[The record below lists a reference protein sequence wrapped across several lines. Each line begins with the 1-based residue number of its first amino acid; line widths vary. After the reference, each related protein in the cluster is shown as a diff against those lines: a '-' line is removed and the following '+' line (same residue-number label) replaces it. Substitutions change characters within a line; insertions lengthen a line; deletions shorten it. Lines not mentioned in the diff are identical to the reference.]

1 MLSAMA
7 RRPRFLLTD
16 FPLHV
21 VQRGNDRR
29 ACFFEERDFCFYLET
44 LVDASAHYR
53 VLVHAYV
60 LMTNHVHLLMTPLV
74 AGGVSKVMQSL
85 GSRYVKFINA
95 TSERVGTLWEG
106 RYKACLVARDE
117 HVLAACRY
125 IDLNPV
131 RAGMVGHPAEYRW
144 SSYAALAG
152 TRFDALVTPH
162 AALEQLGESHGA
174 YARWCDQGIRDDELA
189 CLREATVR
197 ELAFGSEG
205 FKAEIESATS
215 RATGVRTSGPRPPA
229 LRRAH

>member
-1 MLSAMA
+1 MSFSAEYD
-7 RRPRFLLTD
+7 RRP
-16 FPLHV
+16 
-21 VQRGNDRR
+21 
-29 ACFFEERDFCFYLET
+29 CFFDERDFRFYLET
-44 LVDASAHYR
+44 LADASAHYH

-60 LMTNHVHLLMTPLV
+60 LMTNHIHLLATPLV
-74 AGGVSKVMQSL
+74 VGGVSKVMQSL

-95 TSERVGTLWEG
+95 NSERAGTLWEG

-162 AALEQLGESHGA
+162 AALEQLGEVAWAA
-174 YARWCDQGIRDDELA
+174 YARWCDRGIRDRRARLSTGGDGCA
-189 CLREATVR
+189 NWPSVRKDSRRKSSRRPRARRLRAP
-197 ELAFGSEG
+197 
-205 FKAEIESATS
+205 
-215 RATGVRTSGPRPPA
+215 SGPR
-229 LRRAH
+229 RVSVH

>member
-1 MLSAMA
+1 MA
-7 RRPRFLLTD
+7 RRPRFALTD

-29 ACFFEERDFCFYLET
+29 PCFFDERDFRFYLET
-44 LVDASAHYR
+44 LADASAHYH

-60 LMTNHVHLLMTPLV
+60 LMTNHIHLLATPLV
-74 AGGVSKVMQSL
+74 VGGVSKVMQSL

-95 TSERVGTLWEG
+95 NSERAGTLWEG

-162 AALEQLGESHGA
+162 AALEQLGGSHGA
-174 YARWCDQGIRDDELA
+174 YARWCDRGIREDELA

-205 FKAEIESATS
+205 YQAELESTTS
-215 RATGVRTSGPRPPA
+215 RATAPRPSGPR
-229 LRRAH
+229 RVSVH

>member
-1 MLSAMA
+1 MP
-7 RRPRFLLTD
+7 RRPRFPLTD

-29 ACFFEERDFCFYLET
+29 ACFFEERDFRFYLET
-44 LVDASAHYR
+44 LVDASVHYR

-74 AGGVSKVMQSL
+74 AGGVSKLMQSL
-85 GSRYVKFINA
+85 GSRYVKFVNA
-95 TSERVGTLWEG
+95 TTQRVGTLWEG

-131 RAGMVGHPAEYRW
+131 RAGMVRHPTEYRW
-144 SSYAALAG
+144 SSYAGLAKM
-152 TRFDALVTPH
+152 RFDAVVTPH
-162 AALEQLGESHGA
+162 TALEQLGASHGA
-174 YARWCDQGIRDDELA
+174 YARWCDEGIRDDELA
-189 CLREATVR
+189 RLREATGR

-205 FKAEIESATS
+205 FKAHIEAMTS
-215 RATGVRTSGPRPPA
+215 RATAPRRSGPRRTTAKYCAPE
-229 LRRAH
+229 